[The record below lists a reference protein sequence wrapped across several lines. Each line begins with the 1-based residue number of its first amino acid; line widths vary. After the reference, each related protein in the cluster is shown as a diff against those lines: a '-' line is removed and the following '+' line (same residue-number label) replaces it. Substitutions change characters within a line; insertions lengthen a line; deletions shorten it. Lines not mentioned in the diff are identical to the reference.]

1 MLNGIITPLNII
13 CGHKT
18 MTNSQR
24 LTIKSSELRSRLNEL
39 SSLDELADE
48 ALSELEDLSN
58 QYKATES
65 QLRAALL
72 SEGETER
79 RALASAPDREQ
90 RERSTLIERAN
101 VGMIFDAALE
111 QRQTDGAERE
121 LQTEY
126 GLQANQIPL
135 AMLEQRA
142 AATASAPAKVGQNQ
156 AEIVPVVFPM
166 SAAAFLGVE
175 MPTVAVGEAV
185 YPVMT
190 APTSHAS
197 SVAED
202 AEVMDTTATF
212 SADVLSPRRIQ
223 RSFTYSREDA
233 AKFSGMDAALR
244 TNLQDGLSDGL
255 DYAVLRTTN
264 EGLLDFGTDP
274 TVAATTTFAGY
285 KSAIYDSVDG
295 RYAGMA
301 SDVRLLVGAKTYQH
315 MAVTYRANN
324 ADDSALDVVMRISGG
339 VRVSAHVPAPSS
351 NDQFAATARAIG
363 LRHAVA
369 PIWEGVT
376 ILSDPYS
383 ESKFGQI
390 RLTAIM
396 LYAFKIIRTA
406 GFNRLAFQLA

>member
-1 MLNGIITPLNII
+1 
-13 CGHKT
+13 

-24 LTIKSSELRSRLNEL
+24 LTIKSIELRAKLNEL
-39 SSLDELADE
+39 AGLDDLDAEQRASLDSVTTEYQT
-48 ALSELEDLSN
+48 N
-58 QYKATES
+58 ES
-65 QLRAALL
+65 QLKVALL
-72 SEGETER
+72 AEDAEET
-79 RALASAPDREQ
+79 RALAESPDTGK
-90 RERSTLIERAN
+90 RERAQLIERAN

-135 AMLEQRA
+135 AMLEVR
-142 AATASAPAKVGQNQ
+142 ATATANAPANVGQNQ
-156 AEIVPVVFPM
+156 AEIIPVVFPQ
-166 SAAAFLGVE
+166 SAASFLGVG
-175 MPTVAVGEAV
+175 MPTLGVGEAV

-190 APTSHAS
+190 APTSHAG
-197 SVAED
+197 SVAENT
-202 AEVMDTTATF
+202 EVTDTDATF
-212 SADVLSPRRIQ
+212 SAEVLSPKRIQ

-233 AKFSGMDAALR
+233 AKFAGMDAALR
-244 TNLQDGLSDGL
+244 TNLGASLSDGL
-255 DYAVLRTTN
+255 DYAVLRTTD

-274 TVAATTTFAGY
+274 TVAAKTTFAGY

-295 RYAGMA
+295 RYASTA
-301 SDVRLLVGAKTYQH
+301 KNVRLLVGAKTYQH

-324 ADDSALDVVMRISGG
+324 SDDSALDIVMKISGG
-339 VRVSAHVPAPSS
+339 VRVSAHVPAPDS
-351 NDQFAATARAIG
+351 NDQFAVTARAIG

-406 GFNRLAFQLA
+406 GFNRLAFQVA

>member
-1 MLNGIITPLNII
+1 
-13 CGHKT
+13 

-24 LTIKSSELRSRLNEL
+24 LTIKSIELRAKLNEL
-39 SSLDELADE
+39 AGLDDLDAEQRASLDSVTTEYQT
-48 ALSELEDLSN
+48 N
-58 QYKATES
+58 ES
-65 QLRAALL
+65 QLKVALL
-72 SEGETER
+72 AEDAEET
-79 RALASAPDREQ
+79 RALAESPDTGK
-90 RERSTLIERAN
+90 RERAQLIGRAN

-135 AMLEQRA
+135 AMLEVR
-142 AATASAPAKVGQNQ
+142 ATATANAPANVGQNQ
-156 AEIVPVVFPM
+156 AEIVPVVFPQ
-166 SAAAFLGVE
+166 SAAAFLGID
-175 MPTVAVGEAV
+175 MPTVPVGELV

-190 APTSHAS
+190 APTTPAD
-197 SVAED
+197 SVSENV
-202 AEVMDTTATF
+202 EVVDIAATF
-212 SADVLSPRRIQ
+212 SADVLSPGRIQ

-244 TNLQDGLSDGL
+244 TNLGASLSDGL
-255 DYAVLRTTN
+255 DYAVLRTTD
-264 EGLLDFGTDP
+264 EGLLDFGTAP
-274 TVAATTTFAGY
+274 TVATKTTFAGY

-295 RYAGMA
+295 RYASTA
-301 SDVRLLVGAKTYQH
+301 KNVRLLVGAKTYQH

-324 ADDSALDVVMRISGG
+324 SDDSALDIVMKISGG
-339 VRVSAHVPAPSS
+339 VRVSAHVPAPDS
-351 NDQFAATARAIG
+351 NDQFAVTARAIG

-406 GFNRLAFQLA
+406 GFNRLAFQVA